1 MVSPVDHKTP
11 VIPLAPVKRALV
23 LCGLAA
29 IYFAAGRLGMRLAFL
44 NASATPVWPSAGI
57 ALAGFL
63 ILGTRIW
70 PAILVGAFLVNYTAA
85 GALVPSAG
93 IAISN
98 TLEGLVGAFLINRY
112 ARGRECFGR
121 PADIIRFAGIT
132 AAISTTVSATCGVTI
147 LSLTGL
153 ARWSDYGSIWL
164 TWWLGDTAGALVV
177 TPVLILWS
185 KPARSLWRRHQALEA
200 AVLLVSLLVMSQ
212 LVFGGLFPY
221 KNYPLDFLCLP
232 FLLWAALRFEPREAA
247 AAVLLLAGVGIWG
260 SLWGY
265 GPFVRPSQNESL
277 LLLQSFMGV
286 ASVMTLIIAAVVSA
300 RRRATDQLRLLT
312 ITDPLTGLAN
322 YRQLISVLE
331 SEMRRSNRNGRT
343 FGVLFLDLD
352 RLKAINDRHGHLVG
366 SRAICRV
373 ADVVRG
379 SCRSIDTAVRY
390 GGDEFAVI
398 LPETDESAAHRVA
411 RRISERLAQDLEDPP
426 VSVSIGVAVYPR
438 DGDTAKDLL
447 ATADRNLYVE
457 KAQRIGVSVP
467 ARDRVM

>member
-1 MVSPVDHKTP
+1 MTP
-11 VIPLAPVKRALV
+11 VISSARLKGALV

-44 NASATPVWPSAGI
+44 NTSATPVWPSAGI

-93 IAISN
+93 IALSN
-98 TLEGLVGAFLINRY
+98 TLEGLVGAYLVNRF
-112 ARGRECFGR
+112 AKGRECFGR
-121 PADIIRFAGIT
+121 PSDILRFAVIT
-132 AAISTTVSATCGVTI
+132 AAVSTTVSATCGVTI

-164 TWWLGDTAGALVV
+164 TWWLGDAAGAMIV
-177 TPVLILWS
+177 TPVLVLWS
-185 KPARSLWRRHQALEA
+185 RPARSLWRRHQVLEA
-200 AVLLVSLLVMSQ
+200 GVLLVSLLVMSQ
-212 LVFGGLFPY
+212 LVFGGLFPD

-247 AAVLLLAGVGIWG
+247 AAVLLLAGVAIRG

-265 GPFVRPSQNESL
+265 GPFVRSSQNESL
-277 LLLQSFMGV
+277 LLLQAFMSV
-286 ASVMTLIIAAVVSA
+286 ASVMTLSIAAVVSA

-322 YRQLISVLE
+322 YRQLISALE
-331 SEMRRSNRNGRT
+331 SEMRRSSRSGRT

-398 LPETDESAAHRVA
+398 LPETDELAAHRVA
-411 RRISERLAQDLEDPP
+411 KRISERLAADLEEPP
-426 VSVSIGVAVYPR
+426 VSVSIGVALYPR
-438 DGDTAKDLL
+438 DGDSPKALL

-457 KAQRIGVSVP
+457 KALRIAVP
-467 ARDRVM
+467 H